1 VTPASGYIGAFPA
14 MVIGFF
20 AGLVCYFAIVWK
32 GRFGYDDSLDVV
44 GIHGVGGILG
54 ILATGLFASK
64 AINAGGADGLF
75 YGNSGQFGVQVL
87 TAVVTAVFSAVGSY
101 VILKIVDGVTG
112 LRIQP
117 DEEAT
122 GLDLSQHNERA
133 YS

>member
-1 VTPASGYIGAFPA
+1 
-14 MVIGFF
+14 
-20 AGLVCYFAIVWK
+20 
-32 GRFGYDDSLDVV
+32 
-44 GIHGVGGILG
+44 
-54 ILATGLFASK
+54 
-64 AINAGGADGLF
+64 
-75 YGNSGQFGVQVL
+75 
-87 TAVVTAVFSAVGSY
+87 VFSAVGSY

>member
-1 VTPASGYIGAFPA
+1 
-14 MVIGFF
+14 
-20 AGLVCYFAIVWK
+20 
-32 GRFGYDDSLDVV
+32 
-44 GIHGVGGILG
+44 
-54 ILATGLFASK
+54 LFASK

-75 YGNSGQFGVQVL
+75 YGNPGQFGVQVL